1 MHRKTINFAI
11 RFNEK
16 RKTKEN
22 KHVMQKHIRTNGSSH
37 VSSLVV
43 ELERDLQTTSGFLNF
58 YVIRIA
64 VSVYICCCFFF
75 SFLEADSKVDS
86 LSMYLTLIYRKREL
100 TLAMQRVETIKKCD
114 LREIVTLFRHVVNLQ
129 VSLCKYGFFV
139 MFLICC
145 HYFQWILE
153 GSVRGVSGG
162 SVGGQLTGGQCFV
175 EAPMEVRG
183 F

>member
-1 MHRKTINFAI
+1 MAEESHDFPQVAHILIVSTRCIASVVLSFPINECQMHRKTINFAI

-64 VSVYICCCFFF
+64 VSVFICCCCFFF
-75 SFLEADSKVDS
+75 HSWKRIAKLIVFLC
-86 LSMYLTLIYRKREL
+86 I
-100 TLAMQRVETIKKCD
+100 
-114 LREIVTLFRHVVNLQ
+114 
-129 VSLCKYGFFV
+129 
-139 MFLICC
+139 
-145 HYFQWILE
+145 
-153 GSVRGVSGG
+153 
-162 SVGGQLTGGQCFV
+162 
-175 EAPMEVRG
+175 
-183 F
+183 

>member
-11 RFNEK
+11 HFNEK

-22 KHVMQKHIRTNGSSH
+22 KHVMQKHIRTSGSSH

-64 VSVYICCCFFF
+64 VSVVFF

-86 LSMYLTLIYRKREL
+86 LSMHLTLIYRKREL
-100 TLAMQRVETIKKCD
+100 TLAMQRVETIRKCA
-114 LREIVTLFRHVVNLQ
+114 T
-129 VSLCKYGFFV
+129 
-139 MFLICC
+139 
-145 HYFQWILE
+145 
-153 GSVRGVSGG
+153 
-162 SVGGQLTGGQCFV
+162 
-175 EAPMEVRG
+175 
-183 F
+183 

>member
-64 VSVYICCCFFF
+64 VSVFICCCCFFF

-139 MFLICC
+139 MFLICY
-145 HYFQWILE
+145 HYFQ
-153 GSVRGVSGG
+153 
-162 SVGGQLTGGQCFV
+162 
-175 EAPMEVRG
+175 
-183 F
+183 